1 MNLQAENY
9 MINLDIINPTWL
21 HEPKI
26 ELEKSDGVPPGPP
39 PRIGLE
45 WKVETHR
52 WIRPQG
58 IKEERFHSVAKITE
72 EESRRLV
79 EELESE
85 AKKSLPK
92 SSWSLDKLGSNKT
105 SWCLE
110 VFSEALETISRGK
123 PLRLKYAK
131 GYVEAQT
138 FVYANDQ
145 GIPEVACVW
154 ALYPEDSGGK
164 VLTVEFLATNPKNFK
179 ESTSKNK
186 VQGMGT
192 AAMYKIFEEAVQH
205 KVSRIILVPV
215 YGSDDFYGKL
225 GFKTSVGGDFYELPI
240 KMVRARLTEAGMLQK
255 DNEFEELLD
264 SEEKHGILVG
274 QYDDLKKTRGVP
286 EHAGPPPGPPPNPG
300 LSWNYSSHRWIRPG
314 KDQKTKSGLKIN
326 PEWTDVWINDDPTAD
341 VQARGVDKNG
351 MKRTMTTAAHKT
363 QASVAIFARVKELTP
378 FVPELKNKFEVD
390 SEHSEE
396 ASVMY
401 VIARTGLR
409 IGSDADTKAKVK
421 AYGISTLKPDHV
433 KVSGDRVSFDFVAK
447 KGVHFT
453 RTVTDQKMADIFRL
467 RLPTG
472 GDIFDT
478 NDKRVRKYF
487 KSIKWMKDFDIKD
500 FRTYNGTKSALREIA
515 RMPKPTDRMMYTKQR
530 MEVARI
536 VAAELGNTPATALK
550 YYIAPEVFLNWQFG
564 LDNDI
569 KKSSD
574 ESEQS
579 MQDFV
584 ESVIYIED
592 IDWRNIPNPDPDD
605 DEDYVADILKA
616 KRDRRDDDKPPEDNP
631 LDARLGGGDHSFLQG
646 AELEIIQ
653 KTFVPGQRYNSP
665 KPKAKFYSETPDI
678 EEVYNSWAKE
688 RLDKGEKLIIETK
701 FNGFRTTMSKDG
713 NLVDIW
719 LEDSEHS
726 RTKAIP
732 EVASRLRE
740 IGLDFILDGETMIYQ
755 GDRPIARVNM
765 MRLLSNEMH
774 LESDERIVIVLF
786 DIPFLKKDLSKEPL
800 IERKRILRKFF
811 NEHLSDSKNFVL
823 SDYSLVTDK
832 ASFISA
838 VKKAVGQPLSGGAII
853 KEATSEF
860 KQGRIDEWSKVES
873 KMGLKVKVLEKKE
886 SGGAFI
892 YTCGVLIDG

>member
-1 MNLQAENY
+1 
-9 MINLDIINPTWL
+9 MINLDIINPGWL

-26 ELEKSDGVPPGPP
+26 ELEKSDVGPPGPP

-45 WKVETHR
+45 WKFETHR

-58 IKEERFHSVAKITE
+58 IKEERFHSIVKITE

-92 SSWSLDKLGSNKT
+92 SSWSLDKLGSSKA

-110 VFSEALETISRGK
+110 VFSEALETISREK

-154 ALYPEDSGGK
+154 ALYPEDSGSK

-186 VQGMGT
+186 VRGMGT

-205 KVSRIILVPV
+205 KVSRIIIVPV

-225 GFKTSVGGDFYELPI
+225 GFKASVGGDFYELPI

-264 SEEKHGILVG
+264 AEDKHGTFIG
-274 QYDDLKKTRGVP
+274 QFEDLNKARGVP

-341 VQARGVDKNG
+341 VQARGIDKNG
-351 MKRTMTTAAHKT
+351 MKRTLTTAAHKT

-378 FVPELKNKFEVD
+378 FVPELKNKFGID
-390 SEHSEE
+390 SDNSEE

-421 AYGISTLKPDHV
+421 AYGISTLKPEHV
-433 KVSGDRVSFDFVAK
+433 KVSEDKVSFDFVAK
-447 KGVHFT
+447 RGVHFT
-453 RTVTDQKMADIFRL
+453 RTVTDQKMADIFRS
-467 RLPTG
+467 RLLTG

-487 KSIKWMKDFDIKD
+487 KSIKGMKDFDIKD

-515 RMPKPTDRMMYTKQR
+515 RMPKPTDKMMYTKQR

-569 KKSSD
+569 KKSSG

-605 DEDYVADILKA
+605 DDDYAEDILKA
-616 KRDRRDDDKPPEDNP
+616 KRNRRDDDKPPDDNP
-631 LDARLGGGDHSFLQG
+631 LDVRIGGGDHSFLQG
-646 AELEIIQ
+646 AEFDL
-653 KTFVPGQRYNSP
+653 GQRYEPP
-665 KPKAKFYSETPDI
+665 KPKSRFYSESSIID
-678 EEVYNSWAKE
+678 EVYNGWAKE
-688 RLDKGEKLIIETK
+688 RLDRREKLIVETK
-701 FNGFRTTMSKDG
+701 FNGFRTIVSKDG
-713 NLVDIW
+713 SLVDIW
-719 LEDSEHS
+719 LEDNEHS
-726 RTKAIP
+726 SVKTIP

-740 IGLDFILDGETMIYQ
+740 IGLDFILDGVTMIYKGSQ
-755 GDRPIARVNM
+755 PIARVNM
-765 MRLLSNEMH
+765 MKLMSKEIRLD
-774 LESDERIVIVLF
+774 SDESIVFVIF
-786 DIPFLKKDLSKEPL
+786 DIPYFKKDLSKEPL
-800 IERKRILRKFF
+800 IERKRVLRRFF
-811 NEHLSDSKNFVL
+811 NEYLSNSQSFVL
-823 SDYSLVTDK
+823 VEYALVTDK
-832 ASFISA
+832 ASFVLA
-838 VKKAVGQPLSGGAII
+838 VKKAARFPESEGAII
-853 KEATSEF
+853 KESTSEY
-860 KQGRIDEWSKVES
+860 KQGSIDEWAEFKS
-873 KMGLKVKVLEKKE
+873 KMSLKVKVLEKKE
-886 SGGAFI
+886 SDGAFI